1 MTPKIKIHN
10 RNKKFKLNEL
20 FLKRIAF
27 EVLDIV
33 KGRGIG
39 ELEIV
44 FLSDKAI
51 KPLNKKYMGENS
63 PTDVLSFNLD
73 ADEFGKKGFFGEI
86 FISTDTALT
95 NSKFYGTRLEN
106 EITLYVIH
114 GILHLFGYED
124 YTKKDRVEMSKKQDK
139 VLETLCKRIDLF
151 KVLTRR

>member
-1 MTPKIKIHN
+1 VTPRINIHN

-20 FLKRIAF
+20 FLKHLAF

-51 KPLNKKYMGENS
+51 KPLNKKYMGQNR
-63 PTDVLSFNLD
+63 PTDVLSFNID
-73 ADEFGKKGFFGEI
+73 AGEFRKKGFFGEL
-86 FISTDTALT
+86 FISTDTALA
-95 NSKFYGTRLEN
+95 NSKFYGARLEN
-106 EITLYVIH
+106 EIALYVIH

-124 YTKKDRVEMSKKQDK
+124 YTKKDRLEMSKKQDK
-139 VLETLCKRIDLF
+139 VLETLCKRIDLY
-151 KVLTRR
+151 KVLTRQ